1 VPINQRRELTL
12 GQARTPLRSGRSPIC
27 GPHHA
32 TPAPPM
38 QLEKALLDA
47 PRLAHGRP
55 PVVNCTHN
63 PNETALV
70 GDPPVV
76 RKARERPVRKAV
88 EVEQR
93 SRKPEI
99 NRKEEEILRRAQTLL
114 LLEAK
119 CPMLWTVAGIKEE
132 RASDGSC
139 RWTIAVHL
147 RFPTG
152 YEGYLGDLS
161 YDGTKF
167 TQLTDPIV
175 MQQRAQQIADDPER
189 ERRWREYQASCLPPR
204 EG

>member
-1 VPINQRRELTL
+1 
-12 GQARTPLRSGRSPIC
+12 
-27 GPHHA
+27 
-32 TPAPPM
+32 
-38 QLEKALLDA
+38 
-47 PRLAHGRP
+47 
-55 PVVNCTHN
+55 
-63 PNETALV
+63 
-70 GDPPVV
+70 VV